1 MWQVLLGY
9 LWAAELPLEI
19 SLGGKHTPHSIKV
32 AEMVQELY
40 ECSLSCQGALCSR
53 SLTAGTKWWRVC
65 TWGCQQLKI
74 TCWTCGKTLKTDSD
88 NFRGHLVISGISE
101 PAAHA
106 HVWTHEGVRLLPADG
121 CHARYTSFNG
131 PEFLTVEHC
140 VVHILATIIT
150 FSPQLICLSSS
161 WGNRV
166 SSITH
171 WMETDVWNYASV
183 QYHLI
188 ALGLKY
194 EISLQ
199 ICPEETGML
208 CERRRRHTKLIW
220 IRHSPAGGKKADSG
234 LRR

>member
-32 AEMVQELY
+32 AEMVRELY
-40 ECSLSCQGALCSR
+40 ECSLSCQGTLCSR
-53 SLTAGTKWWRVC
+53 SLTAGTEWWRVC
-65 TWGCQQLKI
+65 TRGGRQLKI
-74 TCWTCGKTLKTDSD
+74 TCWTCGKTLKTDLA
-88 NFRGHLVISGISE
+88 NFCGHLVVCEI
-101 PAAHA
+101 AAHA
-106 HVWTHEGVRLLPADG
+106 HVWTHEHIRLLPADE
-121 CHARYTSFNG
+121 CHTRYMSYNG
-131 PEFLTVEHC
+131 PEFLILERRA
-140 VVHILATIIT
+140 VHFLATIVT

-161 WGNRV
+161 WGNRA

-171 WMETDVWNYASV
+171 WMEADVWNYASV

-208 CERRRRHTKLIW
+208 CERRRRRTKLIW
-220 IRHSPAGGKKADSG
+220 IQRSPAGRKKADSG